1 MRILLIAPRVGLG
14 QDEEVQRVINWLHP
28 DRVLLGTV
36 TADEVL
42 DVLGLAHYEVIWFA
56 AHGTSQGIE
65 LSDGLLRT
73 NDLVQLLRGR
83 QVQCIF
89 LNTCD
94 SVSVAIRLHDAI
106 KTAAVVATAAEVDD
120 VVAARTGSLFAEY
133 VAQGKSWREAYELS
147 KPVEND
153 YVYINDTMVGN
164 EMLTLMDEIRKSEE
178 RVKAA
183 LTDES
188 QELRS
193 RLAALEAQRRPSV
206 RRRVQWTLGFILFSY
221 VVYPLAYE
229 GVLLTMGLSYREA
242 LILAFF
248 VAGISGVLM
257 MRAVG
262 LAKGD
267 WEW

>member
-36 TADEVL
+36 TADEVM
-42 DVLGLAHYEVIWFA
+42 DALGLAPYEVIWFA

-83 QVQCIF
+83 QVHCIF

-120 VVAARTGSLFAEY
+120 AVAARTGSLFAEY

-147 KPVEND
+147 KPVDTD
-153 YVYINDTMVGN
+153 YVYINDAMVGN
-164 EMLTLMDEIRKSEE
+164 EMLALMDEIRQSEQRLQE
-178 RVKAA
+178 TVAA
-183 LTDES
+183 KM
-188 QELRS
+188 QELRV

-206 RRRVQWTLGFILFSY
+206 RRRVQWTVGYFLFSY
-221 VVYPLAYE
+221 VAYPLAYE
-229 GVLLTMGLSYREA
+229 PVLLALGFTYREA
-242 LILAFF
+242 LIMAFF
-248 VAGISGVLM
+248 VMALAGVLM

-262 LAKGD
+262 LARGD